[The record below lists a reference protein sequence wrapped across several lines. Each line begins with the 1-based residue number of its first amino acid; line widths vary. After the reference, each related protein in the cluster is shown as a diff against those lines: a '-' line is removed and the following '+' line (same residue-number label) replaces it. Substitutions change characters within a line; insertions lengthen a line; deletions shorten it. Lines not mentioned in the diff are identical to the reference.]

1 MAGSTG
7 PADGRRW
14 PMGGQRRD
22 YLGVAALCSLWRI
35 HGRAALGPRVG
46 SEVLFFQ
53 LGCLNVRIDLRG
65 RDIGMPQH
73 FLDGT

>member
-1 MAGSTG
+1 M
-7 PADGRRW
+7 PAYGQRRVRRW
-14 PMGGQRRD
+14 AVLGPRMGGAGPMGGQRR
-22 YLGVAALCSLWRI
+22 V
-35 HGRAALGPRVG
+35 HGRAALGTRVG

-65 RDIGMPQH
+65 RNIGMPQH

>member
-1 MAGSTG
+1 M
-7 PADGRRW
+7 PAY
-14 PMGGQRRD
+14 GQRR
-22 YLGVAALCSLWRI
+22 VRR
-35 HGRAALGPRVG
+35 RAALGTRVGGVGPMGEQRRRIHGWASLGPRMG